1 MWAFGREKITGASTR
16 IQVVTLQQKAR
27 MRRKRL
33 GRTNLQVS
41 ALSLGTVEIGLDYG
55 ISEKGEAHRPSE
67 ADAHELLHFA
77 LDHGINLID
86 TARAYG
92 EAEAIIGRALKK
104 RRSEYILTSKV
115 MPRPGTSS
123 VIRTQLEESLVA
135 LQTDHLDIMMI
146 HSRAE
151 QIEPDGETFAPL
163 AQAQCDGLVRFL
175 GTSVYGPEA
184 AMRAIECGWFDCIEV
199 GYSLLDRRIEA
210 RVLEAAET
218 RDVGVIARSV
228 LLRGA
233 LSERFVFLPDALAP
247 LKGCVA
253 ELASIAGSVPQ
264 LPELA
269 YRYVCNRPIPHTALA
284 GTASKAELAACI
296 NYLELGPLTADQ
308 ISAIQ
313 SVHLEDEKLMNPGNW
328 PHN

>member
-1 MWAFGREKITGASTR
+1 
-16 IQVVTLQQKAR
+16 

-55 ISEKGEAHRPSE
+55 ISEHGEAHRPSE
-67 ADAHELLHFA
+67 AEAHELLHFA
-77 LDHGINLID
+77 LDRGINLID

-92 EAEAIIGRALKK
+92 NAEAIIGRALQT
-104 RRSEYILTSKV
+104 RRSEYILASKV
-115 MPRPGTSS
+115 MPQRGAPS
-123 VIRTQLEESLVA
+123 VVRAQLQESLVA
-135 LQTDHLDIMMI
+135 LQTDHVDIMMI

-151 QIEPDGETFAPL
+151 QTEPDRETFAPIAE
-163 AQAQCDGLVRFL
+163 AQRDGLVRFI
-175 GTSVYGPEA
+175 GTSVYGPTA

-199 GYSLLDRRIEA
+199 GYSPIDRRIET

-218 RDVGVIARSV
+218 RDVGLIARSV

-233 LSERFVFLPDALAP
+233 LSERFTFLPDALGP
-247 LKGCVA
+247 LKRCVS
-253 ELASIAGSVPQ
+253 ELASIAGSVQ
-264 LPELA
+264 KLPEFA
-269 YRYVCNRPIPHTALA
+269 YRYVGNGPVPHTALV

-296 NYLELGPLTADQ
+296 NYLELGPLTAEQ

-313 SVHLEDEKLMNPGNW
+313 NVHLEDEKLMNPGNW

>member
-1 MWAFGREKITGASTR
+1 
-16 IQVVTLQQKAR
+16 

-55 ISEKGEAHRPSE
+55 ISEHGEAHRPSE
-67 ADAHELLHFA
+67 AEAHELLHFA
-77 LDHGINLID
+77 LDRGINLID

-92 EAEAIIGRALKK
+92 NAEAIIGRALQT
-104 RRSEYILTSKV
+104 RRSEYILASKV
-115 MPRPGTSS
+115 MPQPGAPS
-123 VIRTQLEESLVA
+123 VVRAQLQESLVA
-135 LQTDHLDIMMI
+135 LQTDHVDIMMI

-151 QIEPDGETFAPL
+151 QTEPDRETFAP
-163 AQAQCDGLVRFL
+163 
-175 GTSVYGPEA
+175 TA

-199 GYSLLDRRIEA
+199 GYSPIDRRIET

-218 RDVGVIARSV
+218 RDVGLIARSV

-233 LSERFVFLPDALAP
+233 LSERFTFLPDALDP
-247 LKGCVA
+247 LKRCVS
-253 ELASIAGSVPQ
+253 ELASIAGSVQ
-264 LPELA
+264 KLPEFA
-269 YRYVCNRPIPHTALA
+269 YRYVGNGPVPHTALV

-296 NYLELGPLTADQ
+296 NYLELGPLTAEQ

-313 SVHLEDEKLMNPGNW
+313 NVHLEDEKLMNPGNW

>member
-1 MWAFGREKITGASTR
+1 MCAAGREKIAGASTG
-16 IQVVTLQQKAR
+16 IQVVTLQKKAR

-55 ISEKGEAHRPSE
+55 LSEKGEAHRPSE

-92 EAEAIIGRALKK
+92 EAEAIIGRALKN
-104 RRSEYILTSKV
+104 RRSEYILASKV
-115 MPRPGTSS
+115 MPQPGTAS
-123 VIRTQLEESLVA
+123 VIRTQLEESLSA
-135 LQTDHLDIMMI
+135 LQTDRVDIMMI

-163 AQAQCDGLVRFL
+163 ARAQSEGLVRFL

-184 AMRAIECGWFDCIEV
+184 AMWAIECGWFDCIEV
-199 GYSLLDRRIEA
+199 GYSLVDRRIEA

-233 LSERFVFLPDALAP
+233 LSERFVFLPDSLAP
-247 LKGCVA
+247 VKDCVA
-253 ELASIAGSVPQ
+253 ELASIAGSVQQ

-269 YRYVCNRPIPHTALA
+269 YRYVCNRSIPHTALA
-284 GTASKAELAACI
+284 GTASKAELGACI
-296 NYLELGPLTADQ
+296 EYLELGPLAAEQTN
-308 ISAIQ
+308 AIQ
-313 SVHLEDEKLMNPGNW
+313 TVHLEDEKLMNPGNW
-328 PHN
+328 PRN